1 MLCVVGIVP
10 TTESELPVL
19 LIPAPPSKAVRRQI
33 ARRKFNAANPYRTLT
48 HVIGSVLAEPT
59 ADLDKPIIA
68 ELHAWRD
75 KCAEIDR
82 QPKSGGQ
89 TGPGACPTNLGSNFG
104 GVTSAV
110 GAKSVAQAAKLADR
124 GKNDIWV
131 GRTSNDPKLKPKIKD
146 IKDIE
151 SLKNLPVDE

>member
-1 MLCVVGIVP
+1 M
-10 TTESELPVL
+10 TL
-19 LIPAPPSKAVRRQI
+19 LIPAPPSKAVARQI

-48 HVIGSVLAEPT
+48 HIVGSVLAEPT
-59 ADLDKPIIA
+59 ADLDKPVLADIDRY
-68 ELHAWRD
+68 RD
-75 KCAEIDR
+75 KCAAIDR
-82 QPKSGGQ
+82 IKSGQQ
-89 TGPGACPTNLGSNFG
+89 TGPGCCPTNLGSNFG
-104 GVTSAV
+104 AV
-110 GAKSVAQAAKLADR
+110 SSLIGAKSLAQAAKLADR

>member
-1 MLCVVGIVP
+1 M
-10 TTESELPVL
+10 TL
-19 LIPAPPSKAVRRQI
+19 LIPPPPTKAVARQL

-48 HVIGSVLAEPT
+48 HIVGSVLAEPT
-59 ADLDKPIIA
+59 PDLDKPVLADIDRYRAI
-68 ELHAWRD
+68 
-75 KCAEIDR
+75 CAEIDR
-82 QPKSGGQ
+82 IKSGQQ

-104 GVTSAV
+104 AVSSLV
-110 GAKSVAQAAKLADR
+110 GAKSLAQAAKLADR

-131 GRTSNDPKLKPKIKD
+131 GRTSSDPKCKPKIKD